1 MGDLMGQPAKMPS
14 CRSEFALIGAH
25 FTHIMGLSPVCQP
38 PTVFSGLVIDDNPSR
53 KFCIFS
59 LSELQITYT
68 KYAER
73 LWMTLAKRFDEACST
88 LCQMP

>member
-1 MGDLMGQPAKMPS
+1 MGQPAKMPS
-14 CRSEFALIGAH
+14 CRSKFALIGAH

-38 PTVFSGLVIDDNPSR
+38 LTVPSGLVIDDNPSR

-59 LSELQITYT
+59 LSKFQITYT

-73 LWMTLAKRFDEACST
+73 LWMKPAPPLAKCHDLIVLEAS
-88 LCQMP
+88 